1 MAITQS
7 IVEAVQERI
16 PDRQVVGV
24 NLVIGTESG
33 VFPDSVRFC
42 FELITDGTNLAGA
55 ELRIDQPAGQELRI
69 KSVNVAVGV
78 S

>member
-24 NLVIGTESG
+24 NLEIGTESG

-42 FELITDGTNLAGA
+42 FELITEGTNLAGA
-55 ELRIDQPAGQELRI
+55 ELRIDQPDGQDLRI